1 MVRFGRKEEKE
12 GEKIKEQREQQ
23 GLGKG
28 GEEGGWGGWGG
39 RTIIRS
45 VAGERRGKSAVQFRG
60 RQWPSLLFFFFL
72 CQGRTDGTVFGL
84 SFSPPPPL
92 FFSRQSS
99 PPDFPMI
106 RKCCCHWLR
115 RGGKRGGRGFARPT
129 SVSRLQ
135 VKKSRGTESGVE
147 SLSVIPPGN
156 WRRLAPAPAS
166 ARPRRGDTRKENN
179 RSFGFFCSV
188 YSLSYFFFL
197 SYCTFVPPILLS
209 PDRRV
214 FFLPRSRE
222 AKHGKNG
229 QGRDRIQSHRQ
240 LRWRICLP
248 FSCNTVCIKTDPRYF
263 CNEIDKL
270 A

>member
-84 SFSPPPPL
+84 SFSLPPPF

-106 RKCCCHWLR
+106 RKCCCHWLC

-135 VKKSRGTESGVE
+135 VKKSRGTESGSEVCLLFHLATGE
-147 SLSVIPPGN
+147 DSPPLPPLQGPAGEIPGRRTTGHLDSSVLSILCLTSSSLATV
-156 WRRLAPAPAS
+156 LLC
-166 ARPRRGDTRKENN
+166 PR
-179 RSFGFFCSV
+179 FCSRLIAESFSSHAPEKRNTEKMDKEGKQTTNPKPSTITV
-188 YSLSYFFFL
+188 EKLSSLFVQYRMYQDSPSVFL
-197 SYCTFVPPILLS
+197 
-209 PDRRV
+209 
-214 FFLPRSRE
+214 
-222 AKHGKNG
+222 
-229 QGRDRIQSHRQ
+229 Q
-240 LRWRICLP
+240 
-248 FSCNTVCIKTDPRYF
+248 
-263 CNEIDKL
+263 
-270 A
+270 